1 MDVTSLLNESSNA
14 VDQQKNYVTR
24 LPTRSRTPWDA
35 GGYSL
40 PINTTSSQPITP
52 PYTRNDELPTYTPT
66 SPRHKFSDS
75 RSSLSSFTSSQQST
89 THSRFSSMSTVCSTQ
104 PMNSLVDKSSPKCI
118 PGVQISDSD
127 SIRDL
132 TPPRST
138 RSPVNALDRLP
149 SMEAQ
154 PSRHNS
160 LPSIHYVDSAM
171 MSSNTENQSSP
182 GVISSIPEERPGSPS
197 DAMLIRRPTLPSLR
211 LDTEDLELGR
221 SESQQ

>member
-1 MDVTSLLNESSNA
+1 
-14 VDQQKNYVTR
+14 
-24 LPTRSRTPWDA
+24 
-35 GGYSL
+35 
-40 PINTTSSQPITP
+40 
-52 PYTRNDELPTYTPT
+52 
-66 SPRHKFSDS
+66 
-75 RSSLSSFTSSQQST
+75 
-89 THSRFSSMSTVCSTQ
+89 MSTVCSTQ
-104 PMNSLVDKSSPKCI
+104 PMNSLVDKSSPKSV
-118 PGVQISDSD
+118 PEVHISDSD

-160 LPSIHYVDSAM
+160 LPSIHYVESAM
-171 MSSNTENQSSP
+171 ISSNTEKQSSP

-211 LDTEDLELGR
+211 LDTGDLEMNG
-221 SESQQ
+221 SESR